1 MYVRKLKRKCSVRG
15 CKCTDTYAI
24 SLTREVGNTVI
35 ICKSCLGKALG
46 AIDEVNPDTK
56 SNIPVVENNPAPPL
70 FFNAV
75 ALGLNKE
82 AEPIIN
88 EESDGSDV
96 TPPVTPPAEGDV
108 TPPATPEQTDDET
121 TPPTDNVVPD
131 VPPAS
136 DEGAGTGE
144 VTPPADPVTPPASP
158 EDVTGDNP
166 ENTNNSTEP
175 ENPNPE
181 NKPFVCPHCGR
192 GFDSDKGLIAHLR
205 YCQKAQKSE

>member
-46 AIDEVNPDTK
+46 AIDEVNPDTR
-56 SNIPVVENNPAPPL
+56 SNIPVAENNPSPPL

-88 EESDGSDV
+88 EEPDGSDV
-96 TPPVTPPAEGDV
+96 TPPV
-108 TPPATPEQTDDET
+108 TPEQTDDET

>member
-82 AEPIIN
+82 AKPIIN
-88 EESDGSDV
+88 EEPDGSDV

-166 ENTNNSTEP
+166 EN
-175 ENPNPE
+175 
-181 NKPFVCPHCGR
+181 KPFVCPHCGR

>member
-15 CKCTDTYAI
+15 CKSTDTYAI

-56 SNIPVVENNPAPPL
+56 SNIPVAENNPAPPL

-88 EESDGSDV
+88 EESDG
-96 TPPVTPPAEGDV
+96 TDV

-158 EDVTGDNP
+158 EDVTDEIKQP
-166 ENTNNSTEP
+166 ET
-175 ENPNPE
+175 PNDE
-181 NKPFVCPHCGR
+181 IKPYICPHCGK
-192 GFDSDKGLIAHLR
+192 GFDTDKGLMTHLR
-205 YCQKAQKSE
+205 YCKKGVTE